1 MVEIGRTPVP
11 LIHPVALPPPL
22 FLYEAAPKCIS
33 GRTSYHR
40 TRLAFHSYPQVIQD
54 FFNRHWFGPPPR
66 FTEASTCPWIDRTA
80 SGLRY
85 ETISP
90 SLRLG
95 FPAATDLQALNLATY
110 RNSPAHSS
118 IGTPPSASWRTTIAC
133 KRTVSGLFTPR
144 QGCFSPFPLGTA
156 SLSVTNGI

>member
-1 MVEIGRTPVP
+1 MYPVP
-11 LIHPVALPPPL
+11 VFGVWLKSVGPQSPSSIQWLYPRHFPVH
-22 FLYEAAPKCIS
+22 EAAPQCIS

-66 FTEASTCPWIDRTA
+66 FTGASTCPWIDRTA

-85 ETISP
+85 ETNSP
-90 SLRLG
+90 YSDSVSLRLR
-95 FPAATDLQALNLATY
+95 TSLALNLATH

-118 IGTPPSASWRTTIAC
+118 IGTPS
-133 KRTVSGLFTPR
+133 SGTQLHT
-144 QGCFSPFPLGTA
+144 LTA
-156 SLSVTNGI
+156 FDHTKFRPALSR